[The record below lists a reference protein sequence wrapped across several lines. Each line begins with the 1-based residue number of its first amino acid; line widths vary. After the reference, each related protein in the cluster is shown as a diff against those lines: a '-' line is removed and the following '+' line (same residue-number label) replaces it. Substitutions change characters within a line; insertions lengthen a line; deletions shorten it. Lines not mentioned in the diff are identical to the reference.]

1 MNNDRMEGLSGLSDH
16 ERGIV
21 EQSQA
26 LRQIWE
32 NPLFGGML
40 SQVANEIQDETN
52 QTGDDDEKV
61 RERLFWQSKGLQRL
75 MNAYVELIQKGDTIL
90 YQLEHAKMQPTDR
103 EEQEESIFD

>member
-1 MNNDRMEGLSGLSDH
+1 MSSNRTEGLAGLSEHD
-16 ERGIV
+16 RGII

-40 SQVANEIQDETN
+40 SQVANEIQDETS
-52 QTGDDDEKV
+52 QTEDDDEKG

-75 MNAYVELIQKGDTIL
+75 MNAYCELIRRGDYIL
-90 YQLEHAKMQPTDR
+90 QQMEIAKMQPIDR
-103 EEQEESIFD
+103 EEQEDSIID